1 MEMAFGLPPL
11 VSRGL
16 QTLWY
21 GKPEWICEAN
31 TIRSLSSEGYR
42 RVRNRYPHPRFLFSF
57 PMALRAVR
65 LARGYVEKQVVQK
78 LGLFALFQ
86 TGVPT
91 HLPNLVV
98 EKNTAMFSEVYGGSC
113 RERSRGD

>member
-1 MEMAFGLPPL
+1 MAFELPPL

-31 TIRSLSSEGYR
+31 TIRSLSEDYR

-57 PMALRAVR
+57 PTALGAVR
-65 LARGYVEKQVVQK
+65 LARGYVEKQIVQK
-78 LGLFALFQ
+78 LGSFVLFQ
-86 TGVPT
+86 TGAPT
-91 HLPNLVV
+91 HLPSLVV
-98 EKNTAMFSEVYGGSC
+98 EKNSATFSGGYGDSC